1 MDLVEVNPLIKSN
14 DDDVKKTVFSA
25 TRAILSFFGYK
36 TLGTHDPRGL
46 YFKYNKSFFLEIVLI
61 VNLSTMSV

>member
-1 MDLVEVNPLIKSN
+1 MTSIILGKLSTLDLVEVNPLIKSN

-36 TLGTHDPRGL
+36 TVGTHDPRGL
-46 YFKYNKSFFLEIVLI
+46 YFI
-61 VNLSTMSV
+61 